1 MLNSQRTFVYWQFKV
16 MRIFPEYCNVVN
28 IIEVAEI
35 VQALKQLKEF

>member
-16 MRIFPEYCNVVN
+16 MHIFSEYSNVVN
-28 IIEVAEI
+28 IREVAEI